1 MFKIWKLLQCNWWL
15 QLSGS
20 TILVIM
26 QKNILKLCKFISKD
40 YIIKNEINKV
50 LGTNNI
56 QECRWF
62 IEMDE

>member
-1 MFKIWKLLQCNWWL
+1 
-15 QLSGS
+15 
-20 TILVIM
+20 M

-62 IEMDE
+62 IEMDEWHDSKASVYNHIPTSITKS